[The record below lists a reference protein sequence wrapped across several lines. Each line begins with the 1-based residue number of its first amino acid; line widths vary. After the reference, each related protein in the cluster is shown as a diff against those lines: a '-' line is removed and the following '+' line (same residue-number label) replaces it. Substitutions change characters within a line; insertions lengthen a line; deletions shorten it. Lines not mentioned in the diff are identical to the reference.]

1 MSKQDVKRE
10 LKETMIHY
18 NREYEVS
25 QDEMIDLME
34 DILLELKTQDFK
46 LPSLENAIERSDL

>member
-1 MSKQDVKRE
+1 MSKQNVKRE

-46 LPSLENAIERSDL
+46 LPSLENAIENSDL